1 MFYLHISKKAADD
14 HKTDQM
20 VRLAPTQ
27 CIDSRQ
33 CCHPLGMISRPVRYR
48 YSAAEGKMAPR
59 KVSLFD
65 CIMS

>member
-1 MFYLHISKKAADD
+1 MFYLQKSKIRQPDD

-33 CCHPLGMISRPVRYR
+33 CCHHLGKISRSVQLGINIRQR
-48 YSAAEGKMAPR
+48 GGGGG
-59 KVSLFD
+59 
-65 CIMS
+65 